1 MKNCDAGNLRRFGNS
16 NSVNFDG
23 LNAGGFKN
31 RLVAGGFQNR
41 LNAGG
46 FQNLQR
52 LILFI
57 ILLISGVNAK
67 EPPKRIISLAPNI
80 TEIIYKLGA
89 GDLLVGRTEYCLY
102 PPQALRVPVV
112 GGYLNPDF
120 EKMVML
126 HPDVVFLLPN
136 PEMDRKLSQLDLKPI
151 TLPNETIADIFTS
164 IDSLGR
170 LLNRE
175 NRAAALIAGIRDT
188 LAWVTS
194 RAESLSAK
202 SALLLIGREGG
213 SLKGLYAAGKDTYL
227 SELLKL
233 CSVKNAYADVGI
245 RYFEVSKE
253 DLIQRNPDLIV
264 EFRLINSPDVEKE
277 LQTLK
282 KDWQPLRLLNAVKNK
297 HIYIFT
303 ERFFL
308 IPGPRVASAALL
320 LFEKLRAG
328 KR

>member
-1 MKNCDAGNLRRFGNS
+1 MNNFETGNLQRFGNS
-16 NSVNFDG
+16 NSENFSKRK
-23 LNAGGFKN
+23 AGGFKN
-31 RLVAGGFQNR
+31 PENFGG

-52 LILFI
+52 LSF
-57 ILLISGVNAK
+57 LLIFLLIAAGLNAK

-89 GDLLVGRTEYCLY
+89 GNLLVGRTEYGLY

-120 EKMVML
+120 EKMVAL
-126 HPDVVFLLPN
+126 RPDVVLLLPN
-136 PEMDRKLSQLDLKPI
+136 PEMARKLSRLNLKPV
-151 TLPNETIADIFTS
+151 TLPNETIDDIFSS

-175 NRAAALIAGIRDT
+175 KRAAALIAGIRDT
-188 LAWVTS
+188 LAWVKS
-194 RAESLSAK
+194 RADSLAAK
-202 SALLLIGREGG
+202 SALLLIGREAG

-233 CSVKNAYADVGI
+233 CRVENAFSDVGI

-253 DLIQRNPDLIV
+253 DLILRNPDLIV
-264 EFRLINSPDVEKE
+264 EFRLIDSPDVARE
-277 LQTLK
+277 LQALK
-282 KDWQPLRLLNAVKNK
+282 QDWQLLNVLKAVKNEQ
-297 HIYIFT
+297 IYIFT

-308 IPGPRVASAALL
+308 IPGPRVAIGATL
-320 LFEKLRAG
+320 LFEKLRVAE
-328 KR
+328 R

>member
-1 MKNCDAGNLRRFGNS
+1 MKNFT
-16 NSVNFDG
+16 
-23 LNAGGFKN
+23 KN
-31 RLVAGGFQNR
+31 G
-41 LNAGG
+41 GG
-46 FQNLQR
+46 FQNLHR
-52 LILFI
+52 LSF
-57 ILLISGVNAK
+57 LLIFLLIAAGVNAK

-102 PPQALRVPVV
+102 PPQARQVAVV

-120 EKMVML
+120 EKMVAL
-126 HPDVVFLLPN
+126 RPDVVLLLPN
-136 PEMDRKLSQLDLKPI
+136 PEMARKLSQLNLKPV
-151 TLPNETIADIFTS
+151 TLPNETIDDIFTS

-175 NRAAALIAGIRDT
+175 RRAAALIVGIQDT
-188 LAWVTS
+188 LKWVKS
-194 RAESLSAK
+194 RADSLSAT
-202 SALLLIGREGG
+202 SALLLIGREAG

-233 CSVKNAYADVGI
+233 CRVENVFADVGI

-264 EFRLINSPDVEKE
+264 EFRLIDSPDVARE
-277 LQTLK
+277 LQALK
-282 KDWQPLRLLNAVKNK
+282 QDWQLLNVLKAVENK
-297 HIYIFT
+297 QIYIFT

-308 IPGPRVASAALL
+308 IPGPRVASAARLV
-320 LFEKLRAG
+320 FEKLRVAE
-328 KR
+328 R